1 MAVQTE
7 AAIRGVDAYRL
18 AKRALEQLE
27 QNKIW
32 PTPLNYEL
40 WLHAISDP
48 QGDIGRELQRM
59 ISAGESLTDAIAED
73 IALQFL
79 PRLRLTEE
87 IRDAGDQLTRQL
99 EAIGAAIQVAQSSTN
114 EYGRTLEGA
123 SRELATASEQTNLRQ
138 VVEKLTVSTRRV
150 QKENSALEARLSQS
164 TDEVKRLRDHLEQ
177 VRRDAMTDA
186 LTNLANRKA
195 FDEALAREVEAAAA
209 TGRPLSVAL
218 LDIDHFKRF
227 NDTWGHQ
234 TGDQVIRY
242 VATLIGRS
250 SVHPRL
256 AARYG
261 GEEFAMMFPG
271 EDARSMSA
279 ALDALRDEISSR
291 SLKRRSTA
299 EDLGVVTVSAG
310 VATLH
315 PGESPSAALERA
327 DKALYESKR
336 NGRNKTTNAETSLAA

>member
-1 MAVQTE
+1 MPDQIEV
-7 AAIRGVDAYRL
+7 AIRGAEAYNL
-18 AKRALEQLE
+18 ARRALEQME
-27 QNKIW
+27 RHKVW

-48 QGDIGRELQRM
+48 QGAIGREIQR
-59 ISAGESLTDAIAED
+59 IITSGENLTDALAED
-73 IALQFL
+73 LALQFL

-87 IRDAGDQLTRQL
+87 IRDTGDQLTRQL
-99 EAIGAAIQVAQSSTN
+99 EAISVAINVAQRSTN

-123 SRELATASEQTNLRQ
+123 TRELDSVPETAALRR
-138 VVEKLTVSTRRV
+138 VVENLSVSTRRV
-150 QKENSALEARLSQS
+150 QKENAALEARLIQS
-164 TDEVKRLRDHLEQ
+164 TDEVKRLREHLEQ

-186 LTNLANRKA
+186 LTSLANRKA
-195 FDEALAREVEAAAA
+195 FDEALAREMEAAAA
-209 TGRPLSVAL
+209 SGKPISVAL

-242 VATLIGRS
+242 VAALINRA
-250 SVHPRL
+250 SVHPRM

-271 EDARSMSA
+271 EDARSMAS
-279 ALDALRDEISSR
+279 ALDALREEISSR

-310 VATLH
+310 VATVR
-315 PGESPSAALERA
+315 PGESPSSALDRA

-336 NGRNKTTNAETSLAA
+336 GGRNRTTNAEAVLAA